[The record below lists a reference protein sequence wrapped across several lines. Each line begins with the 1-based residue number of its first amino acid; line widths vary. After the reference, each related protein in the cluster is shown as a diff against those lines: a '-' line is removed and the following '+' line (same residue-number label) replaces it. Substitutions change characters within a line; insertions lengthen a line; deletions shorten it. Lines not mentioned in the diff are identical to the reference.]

1 MDQVSGI
8 RYLASTIY
16 NMSKCKT
23 LILKL
28 GKRGVLTC
36 VNNKHSSSS
45 SYFTLDSFTNN
56 AVDPVGAGDALLAYS
71 TLSMISNKS
80 KLISSL
86 IGVLAASCEC
96 EKDGN
101 IPISKDDILQKIDE
115 IEKNL

>member
-1 MDQVSGI
+1 
-8 RYLASTIY
+8 
-16 NMSKCKT
+16 
-23 LILKL
+23 
-28 GKRGVLTC
+28 
-36 VNNKHSSSS
+36 
-45 SYFTLDSFTNN
+45 
-56 AVDPVGAGDALLAYS
+56 
-71 TLSMISNKS
+71 MISNKS